1 MWMQQGANEHATIL
15 NDLILSGRERKAQI
29 EWKSPLFGDDYA
41 EYRDRDFLSKLGRDQ
56 LRSELEKFWP
66 SRGPQW
72 DALAVC
78 DDTLLLIEAKAH
90 IGELFSTEMQAG
102 EISAPKIEAAMAE
115 TAAYIHAKP
124 RAPWSTLFYQL
135 ANRIAH
141 LYFLRMH
148 QQKANLV
155 LINFIGDSKMRGPS
169 SEAEWRAAYK
179 VVWHVL
185 GIPENHKLSADVI
198 EIFPDVR
205 LEPWTSSH
213 GPAVG

>member
-1 MWMQQGANEHATIL
+1 MRVPQPKGTSGSLMWMQQGANEHATIL
-15 NDLILSGRERKAQI
+15 NDLIPSGRERKAQI

-115 TAAYIHAKP
+115 TAAYIHANH
-124 RAPWSTLFYQL
+124 RALTLFHHL
-135 ANRIAH
+135 ARGSRIYIPSLPARH
-141 LYFLRMH
+141 E
-148 QQKANLV
+148 LV
-155 LINFIGDSKMRGPS
+155 
-169 SEAEWRAAYK
+169 
-179 VVWHVL
+179 
-185 GIPENHKLSADVI
+185 GILSARTMAGRSRGRK
-198 EIFPDVR
+198 EGR
-205 LEPWTSSH
+205 M
-213 GPAVG
+213 